1 MNNETLETSKWFLE
15 NQSWIIPLLVTLL
28 SLFGALI
35 GGWLSGR
42 KKIGIEVIS
51 KNRQDWIHELRDIVK
66 DFLTKSSELF
76 KIYSGKNYEK
86 NRSSPTLSTLT
97 ELFNYLELLLNPNES
112 ESNKILTSCQKI
124 IEFFADLEEEILP
137 LNGLN
142 SSEISNFDSRLY
154 SYQKELT
161 KNTQNVL
168 KTEWER
174 VKKGI

>member
-112 ESNKILTSCQKI
+112 ESNEILTSCQKI

-142 SSEISNFDSRLY
+142 SSEISNFDSRLH

>member
-1 MNNETLETSKWFLE
+1 MSIISYFNVKITNLCEQPKITLHSFHLKIFFVNGSNE
-15 NQSWIIPLLVTLL
+15 
-28 SLFGALI
+28 
-35 GGWLSGR
+35 
-42 KKIGIEVIS
+42 
-51 KNRQDWIHELRDIVK
+51 
-66 DFLTKSSELF
+66 
-76 KIYSGKNYEK
+76 
-86 NRSSPTLSTLT
+86 
-97 ELFNYLELLLNPNES
+97 
-112 ESNKILTSCQKI
+112 ILTSCQKI

-142 SSEISNFDSRLY
+142 SSEISNFDSRLH

>member
-1 MNNETLETSKWFLE
+1 MNNETLDISKCFLE

-51 KNRQDWIHELRDIVK
+51 KNRQDWIHELRNIVK
-66 DFLTKSSELF
+66 DFLTQSSKLF
-76 KIYSGKNYEK
+76 QFYPGIFCNKNYKK
-86 NRSSPTLSTLT
+86 NAPFPTLFTLT
-97 ELFNYLELLLNPNES
+97 ELY
-112 ESNKILTSCQKI
+112 
-124 IEFFADLEEEILP
+124 
-137 LNGLN
+137 
-142 SSEISNFDSRLY
+142 NFESRLY

-161 KNTQNVL
+161 KNTQTIL
-168 KTEWER
+168 KAEWER

>member
-86 NRSSPTLSTLT
+86 NRSSPTL
-97 ELFNYLELLLNPNES
+97 
-112 ESNKILTSCQKI
+112 
-124 IEFFADLEEEILP
+124 
-137 LNGLN
+137 
-142 SSEISNFDSRLY
+142 
-154 SYQKELT
+154 
-161 KNTQNVL
+161 
-168 KTEWER
+168 
-174 VKKGI
+174 

>member
-76 KIYSGKNYEK
+76 KIYSGKNHEK
-86 NRSSPTLSTLT
+86 KGSSPTLSTLT

-124 IEFFADLEEEILP
+124 IEFFADLEEEIPP
-137 LNGLN
+137 LNSLDITKR
-142 SSEISNFDSRLY
+142 SHFDSRLY